1 MSLKEKS
8 RFLGLGCYG
17 GKQAKEFIVGYGYK
31 GNAVNGSEQ
40 DLRAL
45 GNIPKFQLQGFDGFG
60 GHRERALDCLAE
72 NNEFMNFVDSIK
84 EDIVFLLFG
93 GGGSTGSGC
102 ATILAEMLLQEK
114 NEENGKPKKIV
125 CPVIALPSSDEAIV
139 KHSNAYQAVQE
150 LQELV
155 GSGLG
160 STFFINNDISKD
172 YATINSTFAKFLDT
186 FLTNNS
192 YGDLNNFD
200 ESERLEMLR
209 DGGAMVMSLMKGG
222 TDRSLMLD
230 KLSKSGIF
238 APIETNKI
246 CEHIGIIHAGN
257 DNGDIE
263 SNMVISEFGKPN
275 NVFQGYNGRSTL
287 IAVSGLD
294 YPVSHVS
301 KLGDLARTAYEERQR
316 NKNQVK
322 RLGDLSFMN
331 DEPEIIVE
339 EKKKPSK
346 LELLQRRMK
355 K

>member
-45 GNIPKFQLQGFDGFG
+45 GNIPKYQLQGFDGFG

-72 NNEFMNFVDSIK
+72 NNEFMNFVNSIE

-155 GSGLG
+155 GEGLG

-192 YGDLNNFD
+192 YGELNNFD

-209 DGGAMVMSLMKGG
+209 DNGAMVMSLMKGG

-230 KLSKSGIF
+230 KLSKNGIF

-263 SNMVISEFGKPN
+263 ANIVISEFGKPN

-316 NKNQVK
+316 SKNQVK
-322 RLGDLSFMN
+322 KLGDLSFMN
-331 DEPEIIVE
+331 DEPEIVVE